1 MDINFF
7 GLSPL
12 EIILI
17 MVVAL
22 IVFGPDKL
30 PQFARTAGKYV
41 NEFRKMS
48 QEVRTQVS
56 RELTLDLKDQDGKTI
71 GLEQYIVK
79 VRDEVKGAF
88 SDVTS
93 TITSETA
100 AVKSALTIDPNLL
113 KNVVSDNITTTV
125 ISNPGTPQAETLVS
139 RVEPTSE
146 IAPLNLPAYFTS
158 NPEPQILPT
167 PVMHTTRIHYLQL
180 NNAPSTFSPVSSVP
194 TVQVE
199 AATFRDNQP
208 NLETEIVKEGM
219 PFSEYEKT
227 FGSYD
232 MVDLGAVAAADGGSP
247 ESVTSRKPRI
257 SKRGGY
263 AGSRANK

>member
-22 IVFGPDKL
+22 VVFGPDKL

-56 RELTLDLKDQDGKTI
+56 RELTLDIKDEDGKTV

-79 VRDEVKGAF
+79 VRDEVRGAF

-125 ISNPGTPQAETLVS
+125 ISNPGTAQAETLVS

-146 IAPLNLPAYFTS
+146 IAPLNLPSYFTS
-158 NPEPQILPT
+158 NPEPQTLPT
-167 PVMHTTRIHYLQL
+167 PVMHITRIHYLQL
-180 NNAPSTFSPVSSVP
+180 NNSPSVIGSVSTAP
-194 TVQVE
+194 TVEIE
-199 AATFRDNQP
+199 AASFRDSQP
-208 NLETEIVKEGM
+208 EPEIIKEGM

-232 MVDLGAVAAADGGSP
+232 MVDLGADAAADGGNP
-247 ESVTSRKPRI
+247 QSVVSRKPRI